1 VSDVYALTAI
11 VLSEKTRKLLIN
23 NLEVKKKCLPLQSQF
38 EKRVE
43 RKFFKRQAQKNNLK
57 IFAKKFGD

>member
-1 VSDVYALTAI
+1 MSYESTGINYAQNGRLG
-11 VLSEKTRKLLIN
+11 LCE

-38 EKRVE
+38 EKRVVS
-43 RKFFKRQAQKNNLK
+43 KFFKRQAQKNNLK